1 MLEILAVRWLV
12 GHVGGILAPKNQP
25 GCRYQALAVLLW
37 FIGEFIG
44 LGVGVLLIGDIS
56 LAAYLLACLGA
67 LAGAAIAI
75 AIANNLPTRA
85 PADAPNRSST

>member
-37 FIGEFIG
+37 FLGELVG
-44 LGVGVLLIGDIS
+44 LGVGALLIGEFG
-56 LAAYLLACLGA
+56 LGAYLLACLGA
-67 LAGAAIAI
+67 LAGAALAITIAHR
-75 AIANNLPTRA
+75 LPERA
-85 PADAPNRSST
+85 PSGSAGPSAH